1 MTAIQL
7 PGSEDLLDPDE
18 ITKLEIS
25 TQRNGCV
32 LIKLFFGDEGNPTLL
47 DFPSKKDA
55 IEFYRTIWQLRR
67 SNEEQLVDLGD
78 FG

>member
-7 PGSEDLLDPDE
+7 PRSEDWLDPDE

-32 LIKLFFGDEGNPTLL
+32 LIRLFCEDEGNPTLL
-47 DFPSKKDA
+47 EFPSKKEA
-55 IEFYRTIWQLRR
+55 IEFYRTIWQLRQ
-67 SNEEQLVDLGD
+67 SIEEQIVDVGD

>member
-7 PGSEDLLDPDE
+7 PGSEDCLDPDE

-25 TQRNGCV
+25 TQRNACV
-32 LIKLFFGDEGNPTLL
+32 LIRLFFEDEGNPTLFE
-47 DFPSKKDA
+47 FPSKKEA
-55 IEFYRTIWQLRR
+55 IEFYRTIWQLRQ
-67 SNEEQLVDLGD
+67 SIEEQMVDVGD

>member
-7 PGSEDLLDPDE
+7 PGFEDWLDPDE

-32 LIKLFFGDEGNPTLL
+32 LIRLFFEIEGNPTLFE
-47 DFPSKKDA
+47 FPSKKEA
-55 IEFYRTIWQLRR
+55 IEFYRTIWQLRQ
-67 SNEEQLVDLGD
+67 SIEEQMVDVGD